1 MAITRADRITPTD
14 TKTQIYSDFLADL
27 VPHPVSKDVLRFV
40 NEHAVIRSV
49 KNIILTDKGERLY
62 QPSIGSDIKKMLFE
76 PMLPATAELISQY
89 IQDAIQQ
96 HEPRAKV
103 LDIEVEPDYN
113 NNLYRVSM
121 TFMIINK
128 EDPITLNITLDRV
141 R

>member
-14 TKTQIYSDFLADL
+14 VKTQIYSDFLADL

-62 QPSIGSDIKKMLFE
+62 QPSLGSDIKKMLFE
-76 PMLPATAELISQY
+76 PMLPATGELISQY
-89 IQDAIQQ
+89 IQDAIQL

>member
-14 TKTQIYSDFLADL
+14 VKTQIYSDFLADL

-49 KNIILTDKGERLY
+49 KNIVLTDKGERLY
-62 QPSIGSDIKKMLFE
+62 QPSLGSDIKKMLFE

-113 NNLYRVSM
+113 NNLYKVSM

>member
-1 MAITRADRITPTD
+1 MAITRADRITQTD
-14 TKTQIYSDFLADL
+14 IKSQIYSDFLADL

-40 NEHAVIRSV
+40 NEQAVIRSV

-62 QPSIGSDIKKMLFE
+62 QPSLGSDIKRMLFE

-89 IQDAIQQ
+89 IQEAIQL

-103 LDIEVEPDYN
+103 LDLAVEPDYN
-113 NNLYRVSM
+113 NNLYKVSM

-128 EDPITLNITLDRV
+128 EDPVTLNITLDRV